1 MKTVERR
8 VDAFFLMTF
17 LRNGRGGK
25 KPRQKCKSISFRRWD
40 SMSDSGLQLTWS
52 NNSDSIFVAE
62 SHFFWKE
69 LFEED
74 PGEPEIP
81 KDKG

>member
-1 MKTVERR
+1 
-8 VDAFFLMTF
+8 
-17 LRNGRGGK
+17 
-25 KPRQKCKSISFRRWD
+25 
-40 SMSDSGLQLTWS
+40 MSDSGLQLTWS